1 MWITVAK
8 PRSEKRAPLKCQTRV
23 TFAGS
28 LEISKFPVRLLIF
41 FLNLHFVYHINLWS
55 ALWVREV
62 SLLHLST
69 ILWSLIFAGCTTWW
83 PHLDGLLLLA
93 VRCLSFHVSL
103 DGLLLLAVPSLLS
116 LSVYLDGLLSPAQHI
131 LSAFEEVKPPLL
143 SHLIYLEM
151 LSSNYHTANSDSF
164 QVYFRL
170 FSILSPYGWFW
181 LKSLF
186 KRS

>member
-1 MWITVAK
+1 VWITVAK

-93 VRCLSFHVSL
+93 V
-103 DGLLLLAVPSLLS
+103 PSLLS